1 MPEQLI
7 EESTVMN
14 RSVRIR
20 RRQGGFSM
28 VEVLVALVIF
38 AFGML
43 GLAGLQSK
51 ALTFSHVSLK
61 RSQATALTDD
71 VLDRMRA
78 DRFNAKAKR
87 WNTELDDAAADISG
101 SEIYAVDLKD
111 WKASLEQLLGPTSK
125 GSITVD
131 DAGLVTVLIQWDEGN
146 TTGGDATQ
154 QMKTISQ
161 L

>member
-1 MPEQLI
+1 MKSSPA
-7 EESTVMN
+7 
-14 RSVRIR
+14 
-20 RRQGGFSM
+20 RQTGFSM

-78 DRFNAKAKR
+78 DRANAKAKR
-87 WNTELDDAAADISG
+87 WDTDLDKSASDITG
-101 SEIYAVDLKD
+101 TEIYATDLKD

-125 GSITVD
+125 GSIAVD
-131 DAGLVTVLIQWDEGN
+131 DAGLVTVIIQWHEGN
-146 TTGGDATQ
+146 ATGGDASQ